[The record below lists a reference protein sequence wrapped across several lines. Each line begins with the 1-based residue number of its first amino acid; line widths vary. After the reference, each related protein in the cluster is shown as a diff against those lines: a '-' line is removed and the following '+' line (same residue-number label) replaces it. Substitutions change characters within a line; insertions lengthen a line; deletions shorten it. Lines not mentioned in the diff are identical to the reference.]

1 MSVHKDYPEG
11 CAPSAGPFDVVC
23 DDDRLV
29 SVYVCKA
36 MKREIVIHSS
46 NQNRMI
52 STFTTVTSSEAREL
66 AAALIECADF
76 IDRAAMTTEDK
87 AKDAGDGR

>member
-1 MSVHKDYPEG
+1 MSVHKTYPNG
-11 CAPSAGPFDVVC
+11 WTPSAGPFSVLSDKTRSADVMHHE
-23 DDDRLV
+23 L
-29 SVYVCKA
+29 
-36 MKREIVIHSS
+36 REVVLKI
-46 NQNRMI
+46 RCGK
-52 STFTTVTSSEAREL
+52 TTLAQFMHPSEAREL